1 MRRGQSSVQ
10 GEFDGVLQT
19 RTGRIC
25 ELAEWYATPLPRLA
39 DEVVALAA
47 LAALAARVEGH
58 LVKMGAAWK

>member
-19 RTGRIC
+19 RIGRIW
-25 ELAEWYATPLPRLA
+25 ELAECYATPLPRLD
-39 DEVVALAA
+39 DEVV
-47 LAALAARVEGH
+47 ALAARVEGH